1 MYINKKAL
9 KKIFMNIRINVIKKF
24 LPHYKSL
31 FFFLFFSSDFIFAN
45 EDIFKTDNDIFNDE
59 EFNTSAENF
68 NFIKIKN
75 FNFIKKMQIKNT
87 SRIYLGAH
95 LPIPIS
101 MGVLGKYIYD
111 NNLNIIEKEAIST
124 NLPEEQKK
132 EYIIYDE
139 ITKYNGTHPARIN
152 DCFKIKDENLLND
165 YMARYKV
172 NNENKLAA
180 PIYFTNLLKFATIMG
195 KMNEYNNKNTECEF
209 GLHGLEGENYKN
221 RLQEKINFL
230 TNNKEDINELNNLN
244 NDIKFLESC
253 LTNGEINYN
262 DDKDKKEKLEKMKLV
277 EQSFNNKFYS
287 ALFPFF
293 FKEDKKYP
301 TAAEINEE
309 IKTKKTEREEIKKR
323 LDPANV
329 EEYPTYDKDAINLKI
344 THLNNLEKQQEGK
357 NLSDHMTYGKIKP
370 FKNLIY
376 YNFNFGASNTLW
388 INKRLGWEIDLSGSF
403 SYFDLKKSVFLT
415 NLDDGAQKLFRG
427 LNDDGNGNLEF
438 GILNGHILNQN
449 ILKQE
454 SDKKSVDEDGKYKVL
469 DFEIKNKEQ
478 EDFVEQFFIQQAG
491 NISDSVKQLFYCQER
506 AENTRDCA
514 TNFFVTKNFIL
525 EKQPS
530 GCFNIGCTLKQINVC
545 LKTGIAINLNN
556 PNLFLKNYRGHLFNN
571 SHQLVFNVGCI
582 ANINFWNLNLNFD
595 IDMKALQNEGME
607 NSGKYNEVKESYERF
622 LQFNNTK
629 KMASWLKE
637 DFIQQYKFRPMF
649 EIKYRLDST
658 VHVSFEV
665 GLRFIFRSAFNFNI
679 DKAEMQAYWGNPG
692 TEIPKYDNN
701 TTEEQLQERKTRIL
715 NNINNFGIKW
725 FYNFDM
731 CLFFSIGFNILK

>member
-1 MYINKKAL
+1 
-9 KKIFMNIRINVIKKF
+9 MNIRINVIKKF

-45 EDIFKTDNDIFNDE
+45 EDIFKPDNDIFNDE
-59 EFNTSAENF
+59 EFNTSTEKF
-68 NFIKIKN
+68 DFIKIKN

-95 LPIPIS
+95 LPIQIS

-111 NNLNIIEKEAIST
+111 NNLNIIEDEAIST
-124 NLPEEQKK
+124 NLEEEQKGK
-132 EYIIYDE
+132 YIIYDE
-139 ITKYNGTHPARIN
+139 ITKYNAEHQDSQIN

-165 YMARYKV
+165 YMATYKV
-172 NNENKLAA
+172 NNEDKLAA

-195 KMNEYNNKNTECEF
+195 KMNEYDNKNTECEF
-209 GLHGLEGENYKN
+209 GLHGLEGEDYKN

-230 TNNKEDINELNNLN
+230 NYCKNNKENFIKLNEDINFLN
-244 NDIKFLESC
+244 SC
-253 LTNGEINYN
+253 LTDGEINYN
-262 DDKDKKEKLEKMKLV
+262 DDNGKKQKLLDMKLAK
-277 EQSFNNKFYS
+277 QNFFNRF
-287 ALFPFF
+287 
-293 FKEDKKYP
+293 
-301 TAAEINEE
+301 AAFLDSGDEE
-309 IKTKKTEREEIKKR
+309 IEYPNAEEIKKEIKKKTEEIKEIKKG

-329 EEYPTYDKDAINLKI
+329 EKYLTYDEKAIDLKI
-344 THLNNLEKQQEGK
+344 CHLNKLEKQQKRKE
-357 NLSDHMTYGKIKP
+357 LSKHMTYGKIKP
-370 FKNLIY
+370 FKSLIY
-376 YNFNFGASNTLW
+376 YNFNFGVSNTLW
-388 INKRLGWEIDLSGSF
+388 INKRFGWEVDLSGSF
-403 SYFDLKKSVFLT
+403 SYFDLKKSVLLT
-415 NLDDGAQKLFRG
+415 KISGRAQTFFKG
-427 LNDDGNGNLEF
+427 LSDDGNGNLEF

-454 SDKKSVDEDGKYKVL
+454 SKKKAINEEGQYDVL
-469 DFEIKNKEQ
+469 GFYGLILENMEKLD
-478 EDFVEQFFIQQAG
+478 
-491 NISDSVKQLFYCQER
+491 YCQEK
-506 AENTRDCA
+506 AKNTRDCA
-514 TNFFVTKNFIL
+514 TNFFVTNKFIL
-525 EKQPS
+525 DKQQT

-545 LKTGIAINLNN
+545 LKTGIAINLSN
-556 PNLFLKNYRGHLFNN
+556 PNSFLKNYRRKLFNN

-582 ANINFWNLNLNFD
+582 VNINFWNLNLNFD
-595 IDMKALQNEGME
+595 IDEKALQYEGEAE
-607 NSGKYNEVKESYERF
+607 NMGKYNQIAESYKRF
-622 LQFNNTK
+622 LAFNNMK
-629 KMASWLKE
+629 KMESWLKE

-679 DKAEMQAYWGNPG
+679 DKTRMQAYWGNPG

-715 NNINNFGIKW
+715 ENINNFGIKW

>member
-1 MYINKKAL
+1 
-9 KKIFMNIRINVIKKF
+9 MNIRINVIKKF

-45 EDIFKTDNDIFNDE
+45 EDIFKPDNDIFNDKE
-59 EFNTSAENF
+59 INTSTEKF
-68 NFIKIKN
+68 NFIKKKN

-111 NNLNIIEKEAIST
+111 NNLNIIEDEAIST
-124 NLPEEQKK
+124 NLEEGQK
-132 EYIIYDE
+132 YIIYDE
-139 ITKYNGTHPARIN
+139 ITKYNETHKDSQIN

-172 NNENKLAA
+172 NDEDKLAA

-209 GLHGLEGENYKN
+209 ELQGLEGENYEN
-221 RLQEKINFL
+221 RLQKNIKFL
-230 TNNKEDINELNNLN
+230 TYCRDNKENFIKLNNLN
-244 NDIKFLESC
+244 KDINFLESC
-253 LTNGEINYN
+253 LTNEEINYD
-262 DDKDKKEKLEKMKLV
+262 DDKNKKEKLDEMGLV
-277 EQSFNNKFYS
+277 EQSLANQLL
-287 ALFPFF
+287 AFF
-293 FKEDKKYP
+293 DGENAKKEYPNAKKIKDK
-301 TAAEINEE
+301 IEE
-309 IKTKKTEREEIKKR
+309 IKDG

-329 EEYPTYDKDAINLKI
+329 EKYLTYDKDAINLKI
-344 THLNNLEKQQEGK
+344 CHLNNLEKQQKGK
-357 NLSDHMTYGKIKP
+357 ELSDYMTYGKIKP
-370 FKNLIY
+370 FKSLIY

-415 NLDDGAQKLFRG
+415 NLDDGAQKLFKG
-427 LNDDGNGNLEF
+427 IYDNGNGNLEF
-438 GILNGHILNQN
+438 GLLNGHILNQN

-454 SDKKSVDEDGKYKVL
+454 SEKKSIDEDGKYKVL
-469 DFEIKNKEQ
+469 DFYNIIFFKDGENIKK
-478 EDFVEQFFIQQAG
+478 
-491 NISDSVKQLFYCQER
+491 LCYCQER
-506 AENTRDCA
+506 AKNTRDCA
-514 TNFFVTKNFIL
+514 TNFFVTKKFIL
-525 EKQPS
+525 KKQPS

-545 LKTGIAINLNN
+545 LKTGIAINLTN
-556 PNLFLKNYRGHLFNN
+556 PNLFLKNHRGKLFNN

-595 IDMKALQNEGME
+595 IDVKALQNEGME
-607 NSGKYNEVKESYERF
+607 NSGKYDQVKKSYESF
-622 LQFNNTK
+622 LKFNNTE
-629 KMASWLKE
+629 KMVSWLKE

-665 GLRFIFRSAFNFNI
+665 GLRFIFRSAFNFDI
-679 DKAEMQAYWGNPG
+679 DKAGMRAYWENTVPQKGKELKDK
-692 TEIPKYDNN
+692 EIPKYDNN
-701 TTEEQLQERKTRIL
+701 NTTDEQFQERKTRIL
-715 NNINNFGIKW
+715 ENIENWGIKL

>member
-1 MYINKKAL
+1 
-9 KKIFMNIRINVIKKF
+9 MNIRINALKQF
-24 LPHYKSL
+24 LPNYKSL

-45 EDIFKTDNDIFNDE
+45 EDIFKPDNDIFNDE
-59 EFNTSAENF
+59 EFNTSTEKF
-68 NFIKIKN
+68 NFIKKKN

-87 SRIYLGAH
+87 SRIYLGAD
-95 LPIPIS
+95 LYIPIS

-111 NNLNIIEKEAIST
+111 NNLNIIEDEAIST
-124 NLPEEQKK
+124 NLEEGQK
-132 EYIIYDE
+132 YIIYDE
-139 ITKYNGTHPARIN
+139 ITKYNAEHPQIN

-165 YMARYKV
+165 YMATYKV
-172 NNENKLAA
+172 NNEDKLAA

-195 KMNEYNNKNTECEF
+195 KMNEYDNKNTECEF

-221 RLQEKINFL
+221 RLAETIKSLPVLAEKS
-230 TNNKEDINELNNLN
+230 
-244 NDIKFLESC
+244 FLESC
-253 LTNGEINYN
+253 LNGEEINLDEN
-262 DDKDKKEKLEKMKLV
+262 KKKRLKEMGLVKKE
-277 EQSFNNKFYS
+277 Y
-287 ALFPFF
+287 LFFG
-293 FKEDKKYP
+293 EDNYP
-301 TAAEINEE
+301 EA
-309 IKTKKTEREEIKKR
+309 EEIKKEIEKK
-323 LDPANV
+323 
-329 EEYPTYDKDAINLKI
+329 EEMTKEIHEETKKICKDSKYKTYDKKALNLKI
-344 THLNNLEKQQEGK
+344 CHLNNLEKQQEEK
-357 NLSDHMTYGKIKP
+357 KLSDHMTYGKIKP
-370 FKNLIY
+370 FKSLIY

-415 NLDDGAQKLFRG
+415 KLDDGAQNLFRG
-427 LNDDGNGNLEF
+427 VKDDGNGNLEF

-454 SDKKSVDEDGKYKVL
+454 SDKKSVDEDGEYKVL
-469 DFEIKNKEQ
+469 DFEIKAEEQ
-478 EDFVEQFFIQQAG
+478 EYTITKFLIQKVG
-491 NISDSVKQLFYCQER
+491 NNFDALKRLYYCQER

-514 TNFFVTKNFIL
+514 TNFFVTRKFIL

-545 LKTGIAINLNN
+545 LKTGIAINLSN
-556 PNLFLKNYRGHLFNN
+556 PNLFLKNYRGKLFNN

-595 IDMKALQNEGME
+595 IDRKALQNEEMVNLE
-607 NSGKYNEVKESYERF
+607 KYNEVKESYKSF
-622 LQFNNTK
+622 LKFNNTE
-629 KMASWLKE
+629 KMVSWLKK

-665 GLRFIFRSAFNFNI
+665 GLRFIFRSAFNFDIN
-679 DKAEMQAYWGNPG
+679 KAGMQAYWENV
-692 TEIPKYDNN
+692 EDKDIPKYDNN
-701 TTEEQLQERKTRIL
+701 TTEEQLQGRKNRIL

>member
-1 MYINKKAL
+1 
-9 KKIFMNIRINVIKKF
+9 MNIRINIIKKF
-24 LPHYKSL
+24 LPNYKSL
-31 FFFLFFSSDFIFAN
+31 FFFLFFSNDFIFAN
-45 EDIFKTDNDIFNDE
+45 EDIFKPDNDIFNDE
-59 EFNTSAENF
+59 EFNTSTENF
-68 NFIKIKN
+68 DFIKIKN

-101 MGVLGKYIYD
+101 IGKYIYD
-111 NNLNIIEKEAIST
+111 NNLNIIENEAIST
-124 NLPEEQKK
+124 NLEEEQKK

-139 ITKYNGTHPARIN
+139 ITKYNAEHPNSQIIN

-172 NNENKLAA
+172 NRKDELAA

-209 GLHGLEGENYKN
+209 ELHGLKGEDYKN
-221 RLQEKINFL
+221 RLGETIKSLPVLAEKS
-230 TNNKEDINELNNLN
+230 
-244 NDIKFLESC
+244 FLESC
-253 LTNGEINYN
+253 LNGEEINLDEN
-262 DDKDKKEKLEKMKLV
+262 KKKRLKEMGLVKKEYLV
-277 EQSFNNKFYS
+277 FG
-287 ALFPFF
+287 
-293 FKEDKKYP
+293 EDNYP
-301 TAAEINEE
+301 EA
-309 IKTKKTEREEIKKR
+309 EEIKKEIEKR
-323 LDPANV
+323 KEMTKEIP
-329 EEYPTYDKDAINLKI
+329 EETKKICKDSKYKTYDKNALNLKI
-344 THLNNLEKQQEGK
+344 CHLNNLKKQQEGK

-370 FKNLIY
+370 FKSLIY

-415 NLDDGAQKLFRG
+415 KLGDGAQNLFRG
-427 LNDDGNGNLEF
+427 VKNDGNGNLEF

-506 AENTRDCA
+506 AKNTRDCA
-514 TNFFVTKNFIL
+514 TNFFVTNKFIL
-525 EKQPS
+525 DKQQT

-545 LKTGIAINLNN
+545 LKTGIAINLSN
-556 PNLFLKNYRGHLFNN
+556 PNSFLKNYWRKLFNN

-582 ANINFWNLNLNFD
+582 VNINFWNLNLNFD
-595 IDMKALQNEGME
+595 IDEKALQYEGKDE
-607 NSGKYNEVKESYERF
+607 NIEKYNEVKESYESF
-622 LQFNNTK
+622 LKFNNTK
-629 KMASWLKE
+629 KMVSWLKE

-658 VHVSFEV
+658 VHVSFEI
-665 GLRFIFRSAFNFNI
+665 GLRFIFRSAFNFDI
-679 DKAEMQAYWGNPG
+679 DKAGMQAYWGNPG

-701 TTEEQLQERKTRIL
+701 TTEEQLKKRKTRIL

>member
-9 KKIFMNIRINVIKKF
+9 KKNFMNIRINAIKQF
-24 LPHYKSL
+24 LPNYKSL

-45 EDIFKTDNDIFNDE
+45 EDIFKPDNDIFNDE
-59 EFNTSAENF
+59 EFNTSTENF
-68 NFIKIKN
+68 NFIKKKN

-139 ITKYNGTHPARIN
+139 ITKYNAEHQNSRIN

-165 YMARYKV
+165 YMAKYKV

-195 KMNEYNNKNTECEF
+195 KMNEYNKKNTECEF
-209 GLHGLEGENYKN
+209 GLHGLEEENYKN
-221 RLQEKINFL
+221 RLEGTIKSLPVLAEKS
-230 TNNKEDINELNNLN
+230 
-244 NDIKFLESC
+244 FLESC
-253 LTNGEINYN
+253 LNGEEINLDENKKKRLKEMGLVTKEYLLFGEDN
-262 DDKDKKEKLEKMKLV
+262 YPEAKEIKKEIEK
-277 EQSFNNKFYS
+277 
-287 ALFPFF
+287 
-293 FKEDKKYP
+293 
-301 TAAEINEE
+301 
-309 IKTKKTEREEIKKR
+309 REEITKEIPEETKKICQ
-323 LDPANV
+323 NSK
-329 EEYPTYDKDAINLKI
+329 YKTYDKDAISLKI
-344 THLNNLEKQQEGK
+344 SHLNNLEKQQKEK
-357 NLSDHMTYGKIKP
+357 ELSDHMTYGKIKP
-370 FKNLIY
+370 FKSLIY
-376 YNFNFGASNTLW
+376 YNFNCGASNTLW

-415 NLDDGAQKLFRG
+415 KLDGGAQKLFKG
-427 LNDDGNGNLEF
+427 EYDVGEGNLEF
-438 GILNGHILNQN
+438 GLLNGHILNQN

-454 SDKKSVDEDGKYKVL
+454 SKKKSVDEDGKYKVL
-469 DFEIKNKEQ
+469 DFEIKAEEQ
-478 EDFVEQFFIQQAG
+478 EYFISRFIIQKTG
-491 NISDSVKQLFYCQER
+491 DIVKELKQLYYCQEK

-514 TNFFVTKNFIL
+514 TNFFVTNKFIL

-545 LKTGIAINLNN
+545 LKTGIAINLSN
-556 PNLFLKNYRGHLFNN
+556 PNSFLKNYRGKLFNN

-595 IDMKALQNEGME
+595 IDEKALQNERMG
-607 NSGKYNEVKESYERF
+607 NRNKYNEVKESYENF
-622 LQFNNTK
+622 LNFNNTE
-629 KMASWLKE
+629 KMVSWLKK

-658 VHVSFEV
+658 VHVSFEI
-665 GLRFIFRSAFNFNI
+665 GLRFIFRSAFNFSI
-679 DKAEMQAYWGNPG
+679 DKAEMRAYWE
-692 TEIPKYDNN
+692 TAEIPKYDNN
-701 TTEEQLQERKTRIL
+701 TTDQQLPERRNRIL
-715 NNINNFGIKW
+715 NNIKNFGIKW

>member
-1 MYINKKAL
+1 
-9 KKIFMNIRINVIKKF
+9 MNIRINVIKKF

-45 EDIFKTDNDIFNDE
+45 EDIFKPDNDIFNDKE
-59 EFNTSAENF
+59 INTSTEKF
-68 NFIKIKN
+68 NFIKKKN

-111 NNLNIIEKEAIST
+111 NNLNIIEDEAIST
-124 NLPEEQKK
+124 NLEEGQK
-132 EYIIYDE
+132 YIIYDE
-139 ITKYNGTHPARIN
+139 ITKYNETHKDSQIN

-172 NNENKLAA
+172 NDEDKLAA

-209 GLHGLEGENYKN
+209 ELQGLEGENYEN
-221 RLQEKINFL
+221 RLQKNIKFL
-230 TNNKEDINELNNLN
+230 TYCRDNKENFIKLNNLN
-244 NDIKFLESC
+244 KDINFLESC
-253 LTNGEINYN
+253 LTNEEINYD
-262 DDKDKKEKLEKMKLV
+262 DDKNKKEKLDEMGLV
-277 EQSFNNKFYS
+277 EQSLANQLL
-287 ALFPFF
+287 AFF
-293 FKEDKKYP
+293 DGENAKKEYPNAKKIKDK
-301 TAAEINEE
+301 I
-309 IKTKKTEREEIKKR
+309 EEIKKEIEEIKDG

-329 EEYPTYDKDAINLKI
+329 EKYLTYDKDAINLKI
-344 THLNNLEKQQEGK
+344 CHLNNLEKQQEEK
-357 NLSDHMTYGKIKP
+357 KLSDHMTYGKIKP
-370 FKNLIY
+370 FKSLIY

-415 NLDDGAQKLFRG
+415 NLDDGAQKLFKG
-427 LNDDGNGNLEF
+427 IYDNGNGNLEF
-438 GILNGHILNQN
+438 GLLNGHILNQN

-454 SDKKSVDEDGKYKVL
+454 SEKKSIDEDGKYKVL
-469 DFEIKNKEQ
+469 DFYNIIFFKDGENIKK
-478 EDFVEQFFIQQAG
+478 
-491 NISDSVKQLFYCQER
+491 LCYCQER
-506 AENTRDCA
+506 AKNTRDCA
-514 TNFFVTKNFIL
+514 TNFFVTKKFIL
-525 EKQPS
+525 KKQPS

-545 LKTGIAINLNN
+545 LKTGIAINLTN
-556 PNLFLKNYRGHLFNN
+556 PNLFLKNHRGKLFNN

-595 IDMKALQNEGME
+595 IDVKALQNEGME
-607 NSGKYNEVKESYERF
+607 NSGKYDQVKKSYESF
-622 LQFNNTK
+622 LKFNNTE
-629 KMASWLKE
+629 KMVSWLKE

-665 GLRFIFRSAFNFNI
+665 GLRFIFRSAFNFDI
-679 DKAEMQAYWGNPG
+679 DKAGMRAYWENTVPQKGKELKDK
-692 TEIPKYDNN
+692 EIPKYDNN
-701 TTEEQLQERKTRIL
+701 NTTDEQFQERKTRIL
-715 NNINNFGIKW
+715 ENIENWGIKL

>member
-1 MYINKKAL
+1 
-9 KKIFMNIRINVIKKF
+9 MNIRINVIKKF
-24 LPHYKSL
+24 LSHYKSL

-45 EDIFKTDNDIFNDE
+45 EDIFKPDNDIFNDE
-59 EFNTSAENF
+59 EFNTSTV
-68 NFIKIKN
+68 K
-75 FNFIKKMQIKNT
+75 FNFIKKKMQNKNT

-111 NNLNIIEKEAIST
+111 NNLNIIENEAIST
-124 NLPEEQKK
+124 NLEEGQK
-132 EYIIYDE
+132 YIIYDE
-139 ITKYNGTHPARIN
+139 ITKYNETHPDSQIN

-172 NNENKLAA
+172 NNEDKLAA

-195 KMNEYNNKNTECEF
+195 KMNEYDNKNTECEF
-209 GLHGLEGENYKN
+209 GLHGLEEENYKN

-230 TNNKEDINELNNLN
+230 TNNKEDISKLNNLN
-244 NDIKFLESC
+244 KDIKILESC

-262 DDKDKKEKLEKMKLV
+262 YDNGKKEKLDKMGLV
-277 EQSFNNKFYS
+277 EQSLNNKFFS
-287 ALFPFF
+287 FF
-293 FKEDKKYP
+293 LPGIQNKRYP
-301 TAAEINEE
+301 EAAEINEE
-309 IKTKKTEREEIKKR
+309 IKTKKTEIEEIKKR

-344 THLNNLEKQQEGK
+344 YHLNNLEKQQEEK
-357 NLSDHMTYGKIKP
+357 KLSDHMTYGKIKP
-370 FKNLIY
+370 FKSLIY
-376 YNFNFGASNTLW
+376 YNFNFGTSNTLW
-388 INKRLGWEIDLSGSF
+388 INKRFGWEVDLSGSF

-415 NLDDGAQKLFRG
+415 KISDGAQKLFKG
-427 LNDDGNGNLEF
+427 LNDGGDGNLEF
-438 GILNGHILNQN
+438 GLLNGHILNQN

-454 SDKKSVDEDGKYKVL
+454 SEKKSIDEDGEYKVL
-469 DFEIKNKEQ
+469 DFEIKDEEEEGIITK
-478 EDFVEQFFIQQAG
+478 FLIQKVGSNFDAL
-491 NISDSVKQLFYCQER
+491 KQLYYCQER

-514 TNFFVTKNFIL
+514 TNFFVTKKFIL

-545 LKTGIAINLNN
+545 LKTGIAINLSNS
-556 PNLFLKNYRGHLFNN
+556 NLFLKNYRGKLFNN

-595 IDMKALQNEGME
+595 IDEKALQNEEMGNRE
-607 NSGKYNEVKESYERF
+607 KYNEVKESYESF
-622 LQFNNTK
+622 LNFNNTK
-629 KMASWLKE
+629 KMVSWLKE

-649 EIKYRLDST
+649 EIKYRLDSE

-679 DKAEMQAYWGNPG
+679 DKAGMQAYWNNPN

-701 TTEEQLQERKTRIL
+701 TTDQQLQERKNRIL
-715 NNINNFGIKW
+715 ENINNFGIKW

>member
-1 MYINKKAL
+1 
-9 KKIFMNIRINVIKKF
+9 MNIRINVIKNF
-24 LPHYKSL
+24 LHHYKSL

-45 EDIFKTDNDIFNDE
+45 DDIFKPDNDIFNDE
-59 EFNTSAENF
+59 EFNTSTEKF
-68 NFIKIKN
+68 NFIKKKI

-111 NNLNIIEKEAIST
+111 NNLNIIENEAIST
-124 NLPEEQKK
+124 NLEEGEKK

-139 ITKYNGTHPARIN
+139 ITKYNDAHPNAQIN

-172 NNENKLAA
+172 NNEDKLAA

-195 KMNEYNNKNTECEF
+195 KINEYNNKNTECEF
-209 GLHGLEGENYKN
+209 GLHGLEGEDYKN
-221 RLQEKINFL
+221 RLGETIEFL
-230 TNNKEDINELNNLN
+230 TYCKNNKENFIKLND
-244 NDIKFLESC
+244 DIKFLNSC
-253 LTNGEINYN
+253 LEDGKINYN
-262 DDKDKKEKLEKMKLV
+262 DAQKKQLEKMGLV
-277 EQSFNNKFYS
+277 KQGVLNKFF
-287 ALFPFF
+287 AFF
-293 FKEDKKYP
+293 DSGNAQKEYP
-301 TAAEINEE
+301 NAEE
-309 IKTKKTEREEIKKR
+309 IKEEIEKKTEEIKEIKKG

-329 EEYPTYDKDAINLKI
+329 EKYLTYDKNAIDLKI
-344 THLNNLEKQQEGK
+344 THLNNLEEQQEGK
-357 NLSDHMTYGKIKP
+357 KLSDHMTYGKIKP
-370 FKNLIY
+370 FKSLIY
-376 YNFNFGASNTLW
+376 YNFNCGVSNTFW
-388 INKRLGWEIDLSGSF
+388 INKRIGWEVDLSGSF
-403 SYFDLKKSVFLT
+403 SYFDLKKSVFLSK
-415 NLDDGAQKLFRG
+415 LDDGAQKLFKG

-454 SDKKSVDEDGKYKVL
+454 SEKKAINEEGKYKAL
-469 DFEIKNKEQ
+469 DLNTNLSK
-478 EDFVEQFFIQQAG
+478 
-491 NISDSVKQLFYCQER
+491 LFYCQNY
-506 AENTRDCA
+506 AKNSRDCA
-514 TNFFVTKNFIL
+514 TNFFVTKKFIL
-525 EKQPS
+525 KKQPS

-545 LKTGIAINLNN
+545 LKTGIAINLSNS
-556 PNLFLKNYRGHLFNN
+556 NLFLKNYRGKLFNN

-595 IDMKALQNEGME
+595 IDEKALRNEGME
-607 NSGKYNEVKESYERF
+607 NREKYNEVKESYESF
-622 LQFNNTK
+622 LNFNNTK
-629 KMASWLKE
+629 KMVSWLKE

-649 EIKYRLDST
+649 EIKYRLDSE

-679 DKAEMQAYWGNPG
+679 DKAGMQAYWNNPN

-701 TTEEQLQERKTRIL
+701 TTDQQLQERKNRIL
-715 NNINNFGIKW
+715 ENINNFGIKW

>member
-1 MYINKKAL
+1 
-9 KKIFMNIRINVIKKF
+9 MNIRINVIKKI

-45 EDIFKTDNDIFNDE
+45 EDIFKPDNDIFNDE
-59 EFNTSAENF
+59 EFNTSTEKF
-68 NFIKIKN
+68 DFIKKKN

-101 MGVLGKYIYD
+101 IGKYIYD
-111 NNLNIIEKEAIST
+111 NNLNIIEDEAIST
-124 NLPEEQKK
+124 NLEEEQKEK
-132 EYIIYDE
+132 YIIYDE
-139 ITKYNGTHPARIN
+139 ITKYNETHKDSQIN

-165 YMARYKV
+165 YMATYKV
-172 NNENKLAA
+172 NNEDKLAA

-195 KMNEYNNKNTECEF
+195 KMNEYDNKNTECEF
-209 GLHGLEGENYKN
+209 GLHGLEEEGYKEELQKKIEDLKKIYNYNKN
-221 RLQEKINFL
+221 CNEK
-230 TNNKEDINELNNLN
+230 E
-244 NDIKFLESC
+244 FLESC
-253 LTNGEINYN
+253 LNEEGINLDEN
-262 DDKDKKEKLEKMKLV
+262 KKKRLEEMGLVKKEGG
-277 EQSFNNKFYS
+277 
-287 ALFPFF
+287 FF
-293 FKEDKKYP
+293 GLGG
-301 TAAEINEE
+301 EE
-309 IKTKKTEREEIKKR
+309 IYPEAEEIKKEIGEK
-323 LDPANV
+323 DEITKEIS
-329 EEYPTYDKDAINLKI
+329 EETKKICQDSKYKTYDKDAINLKI
-344 THLNNLEKQQEGK
+344 THLNNLEEQQEGK
-357 NLSDHMTYGKIKP
+357 KLSDHMTYGKIKP
-370 FKNLIY
+370 FKSLIY
-376 YNFNFGASNTLW
+376 YNFNCGASNTLW

-415 NLDDGAQKLFRG
+415 NLDNGAQKLFRG

-438 GILNGHILNQN
+438 GLLNGHILNQN

-454 SDKKSVDEDGKYKVL
+454 SEKKSIDEDGEYKVL
-469 DFEIKNKEQ
+469 DFEIKDEEEEGIITK
-478 EDFVEQFFIQQAG
+478 FLIQKVGSNFDAL
-491 NISDSVKQLFYCQER
+491 KQLYYCQER

-514 TNFFVTKNFIL
+514 TNFFVTKKFIL

-545 LKTGIAINLNN
+545 LKTGIAINLSNS
-556 PNLFLKNYRGHLFNN
+556 NLFLKNYRGKLFNN

-595 IDMKALQNEGME
+595 IDEKALQNEEMGNRE
-607 NSGKYNEVKESYERF
+607 KYNEVKESYESF
-622 LQFNNTK
+622 LNFNNTK
-629 KMASWLKE
+629 KMVSWLKE

-649 EIKYRLDST
+649 EIKYRLDSE

-679 DKAEMQAYWGNPG
+679 DKAGMRAYWENAVPQKGKELKDK
-692 TEIPKYDNN
+692 EIPKYDNN
-701 TTEEQLQERKTRIL
+701 TTDQQLQERKNRIL
-715 NNINNFGIKW
+715 ENINNFGIKW